1 MTDFTPDERLSADS
15 LPLSQT
21 EMSLLR
27 VSRDA
32 RFPWLILIPQRDGLA
47 DLVDL
52 SPDDEARV
60 MADVRAASQ
69 VLRQVTKCDK
79 LNVASLGNMVRQLHV
94 HIVAR
99 FEGDLL
105 GLARFGVWVKQ
116 NRWTLCL
123 IGRWMY
129 APVLGGR
136 HEQRRRPFRQP
147 ATRRTCRQNRL
158 LRWPHRP
165 SR

>member
-99 FEGDLL
+99 FEGDPAWPGPIWGVGEAEPLDAVPDWALDVRSRL
-105 GLARFGVWVKQ
+105 GWSA
-116 NRWTLCL
+116 
-123 IGRWMY
+123 
-129 APVLGGR
+129 
-136 HEQRRRPFRQP
+136 
-147 ATRRTCRQNRL
+147 
-158 LRWPHRP
+158 
-165 SR
+165 